1 MTLTTETDPQEENY
15 SNNSWYLGYL
25 ASNAAGGLTTPLI
38 PLFITFYL
46 GLNVFDVG
54 ITSAI
59 ASSASVPALIFWGL
73 LSDRYKKRKVFIMV
87 GFIGGFISL
96 LPMLYVHALLP
107 YIFVL
112 IAFQIISMASVPVST
127 MILIENSSEDK
138 WPGVMGRFNFVAS
151 MGTVIGLAFGTIFIA
166 FFANKSSELLVN
178 IYIISAFIYLL
189 SAIIIF
195 LAIPE
200 PKRTIPRRHLSNIHS
215 IRIMER
221 IRFFPSSII
230 HFVGLGES
238 KTRLGKDLKFYL
250 FCTFL
255 LMFAFQLFFVPY
267 PVFAIDHLGASEVE
281 IYIMYILNSGLGA
294 LTYRYTGGVNNRIG
308 IRKSLAFALIT
319 RIVIFSVFGAVSFI
333 MFQSA
338 LWLIIALIVYGAL
351 GSLWS
356 FIGIA
361 ETASVTMISPKATRG
376 KTIGYYNSL
385 NGMGQIFGGLLSG
398 IISQYAGYSID
409 FLIAAVLVIAGT
421 SLILKRTPAKANKG
435 AATSV
440 PG

>member
-1 MTLTTETDPQEENY
+1 MTSNAETDPQEENY
-15 SNNSWYLGYL
+15 SNHSWYLGYL
-25 ASNAAGGLTTPLI
+25 TSNAAGGLTTPLI
-38 PLFITFYL
+38 PLFITLYL
-46 GLNVFDVG
+46 GLYVFDVG

-59 ASSASVPALIFWGL
+59 ASAASVPALIFWGL
-73 LSDRYKKRKVFIMV
+73 LSDKYKKRKIFILV

-96 LPMLYVHALLP
+96 LPMLYVHALLS
-107 YIFVL
+107 YILVL

-138 WPGVMGRFNFVAS
+138 WPGVMGRFNFVGS
-151 MGTVIGLAFGTIFIA
+151 IGTVIGLAFGTIFIA
-166 FFANKSSELLVN
+166 FFASKSSELLIN
-178 IYIISAFIYLL
+178 IYLISAFIYLL

-195 LAIPE
+195 VAIPE
-200 PKRTIPRRHLSNIHS
+200 PKKTISRGSITDIHS

-221 IRFFPSSII
+221 IRFFPSTII
-230 HFVGLGES
+230 HFIGFREG
-238 KTRLGKDLKFYL
+238 KTKLGKNLKLYL

-267 PVFAIDHLGASEVE
+267 PVFAIDHLGANEVE

-294 LTYRYTGGVNNRIG
+294 LTYQYTGRINNKIG

-333 MFQSA
+333 MFKSA
-338 LWLIIALIVYGAL
+338 LWLSIALIVYGAL

-398 IISQYAGYSID
+398 IISQYVGYSVD
-409 FLIAAVLVIAGT
+409 FLVAAILVIVGT
-421 SLILKRTPAKANKG
+421 SLILKRTPVKANKSAG
-435 AATSV
+435 TSV
-440 PG
+440 PD

>member
-1 MTLTTETDPQEENY
+1 MTSPTETDPAEENY
-15 SNNSWYLGYL
+15 SNHSWYLGYL
-25 ASNAAGGLTTPLI
+25 SSNAAGGLTTPLI

-59 ASSASVPALIFWGL
+59 ASAASVPALIFWGL
-73 LSDRYKKRKVFIMV
+73 LSDRYKKRKVFILV
-87 GFIGGFISL
+87 GFMGGFISL
-96 LPMLYVHALLP
+96 LPMLYVHALMS
-107 YIFVL
+107 YILVL
-112 IAFQIISMASVPVST
+112 IAFQVVSMASVPVST

-138 WPGVMGRFNFVAS
+138 WPAVMGRFNFVAS
-151 MGTVIGLAFGTIFIA
+151 MGTVIGLAFGTIFLV
-166 FFANKSSELLVN
+166 FFASKSSELLVN

-200 PKRTIPRRHLSNIHS
+200 PKRTIPRRKLADIHS
-215 IRIMER
+215 IRIIER
-221 IRFFPSSII
+221 IRFFPSTII
-230 HFVGLGES
+230 HFTGLREG
-238 KTRLGKDLKFYL
+238 KAPLGRDLKFYL

-267 PVFAIDHLGASEVE
+267 PVFAIEHLGASEVE

-294 LTYRYTGGVNNRIG
+294 LTYQYTGRINNRIG
-308 IRKSLAFALIT
+308 VRKSLAFALVT

-338 LWLIIALIVYGAL
+338 LWLIFALIVYGAL

-361 ETASVTMISPKATRG
+361 ETASVTLISPKARRG

-385 NGMGQIFGGLLSG
+385 NGAGQIFGGLLSG
-398 IISQYAGYSID
+398 IISEYAGYSID
-409 FLIAAVLVIAGT
+409 FLIAAILVIIGT
-421 SLILKRTPAKANKG
+421 SLILKRTPSKLNRVAV
-435 AATSV
+435 TSAQA
-440 PG
+440 